1 MDYNGKRLT
10 MKNIAELVGVDK
22 AIVSKVI
29 NQVEG
34 VQVSEAK
41 RNKIKEIVQH
51 HNYTPLSSAQS
62 LATRK
67 TRQIA
72 FLLSSCTEMSLAN
85 ETFGMMLCG
94 VEEVCRKQRY
104 QCQIAVCDLIN
115 INNFMMPENLH
126 RRSIDGCILTG
137 AISEEVIGRIAEVQL
152 PLVILGGEP
161 LRRLIPTISRDSSI
175 DYSMYLDYCASR
187 GHFRIW
193 IAKDSEN
200 VRCKFGVLAKRRSEF
215 ELTILAQTG
224 GEFEYA
230 RHWSEKFIALPK
242 AKRPTLVLG
251 SDQFCCGMAT
261 LLAQHGICCPEDI
274 SFVSESDTE
283 MARWYNPPLT
293 TFSPDFREVGT
304 TGARVLIE
312 MLTHDLDI
320 KAAVTLANQYPMQSV
335 LVERSSVN
343 NCAH

>member
-1 MDYNGKRLT
+1 MDYDGKRLT
-10 MKNIAELVGVDK
+10 MKKIAEMVGVDK

-29 NQVEG
+29 NQVEN

-41 RNKIKEIVQH
+41 RNKINEIVRH

-94 VEEVCRKQRY
+94 VEEACRKQRY
-104 QCQIAVCDLIN
+104 QCQIVVCDLMD

-137 AISEEVIGRIAEVQL
+137 ALGEEAIGRIAEVQL
-152 PLVILGGEP
+152 PLVVLGGEP
-161 LRRLIPTISRDSSI
+161 LCRILPTISRDSSV

-187 GHFRIW
+187 GHHRIW

-200 VRCKFGVLAKRRSEF
+200 VRCKFGVLTKKRSEF
-215 ELTILAQTG
+215 ELTILTQFD

-230 RHWSEKFIALPK
+230 RYYSEKFLVLPK
-242 AKRPTLVLG
+242 EKRPTLVLG
-251 SDQFCCGMAT
+251 SDQFCCAMAT
-261 LLAQHGICCPEDI
+261 LLAQHGIRCPEDI

-293 TFSPDFREVGT
+293 TFSPDFREVGIV
-304 TGARVLIE
+304 GANVLIE
-312 MLTHDLDI
+312 MLTRNLDI
-320 KAAVTLANQYPMQSV
+320 KAAIGLAKQHPIQSV
-335 LVERSSVN
+335 LIERCSVKKLFT
-343 NCAH
+343 